1 MKKICCLFR
10 LSMSNLANPLL
21 ILWAMLGKHL
31 YFYAQKYSEA
41 VREELKILLL
51 EDVGDK
57 NLFWQ
62 SG

>member
-1 MKKICCLFR
+1 
-10 LSMSNLANPLL
+10 MSNLANPLL